1 MCGIA
6 GYVGAAPPTLLAS
19 MVATLKHRGP
29 DDVGLHEAPGAGLGT
44 ARLAVIDLLGG
55 HQPMGEPGRGWIAFN
70 GEIYNHRTL
79 RAELTARG
87 HRFRTRSDTEVVLR
101 AWEEHGEGCLDRLHG
116 MFAFAVWDSRAR
128 RLLLARDRLGKK
140 PLFYWQG
147 DGLLL
152 FASEIKALRCHP
164 AVGTAVDVEALHHY
178 LAFGSTPAVR
188 SMVHGVA
195 KLPPAHLATARGG
208 ALAVRRYWALPGPEP
223 ALADPREA
231 AERTRAG
238 LREAVRLRLESDV
251 PLGVFLSGG
260 VDSSA
265 IVATLRE
272 VTSARIATV
281 SIGFGDAAPDYD
293 ELPAAR
299 AVARRYETDH
309 HEEVLEPDVA
319 ELLPALVHHLDEP
332 LADSSAVPTLVVA
345 QAAARHVKVAL
356 SGLGGDEAFGGY
368 PRYLGLRVAG
378 PWARL
383 PRPVRG
389 AARALLPRLL
399 PDSERSRNW
408 GDRVRRFVDA
418 AELAPVDRYLAW
430 TRVFDEAALDGLV
443 CADVRRR
450 WSEDVEASRR
460 AAFASH
466 GHGDPVDGAFRVDLA
481 HYLPDDLLL
490 MADRLGMACS
500 LEVRAPF
507 CDVDLL
513 ALSLALPPA
522 VKLPGGRLKGL
533 LKTALAGVLPR
544 EVLARPKQGFMVPL
558 ARWLRG
564 PLRPFLEDALA
575 PRRVRE
581 RGVLE
586 PAAVDRIVREHLAG
600 RRGHGDRLWA
610 LLMLELWL
618 RQAEATR

>member
-19 MVATLKHRGP
+19 MVRTLKHRGP

-44 ARLAVIDLLGG
+44 ARLAVIDLPGG
-55 HQPMGEPGRGWIAFN
+55 HQPMGAPGRAWIAFN
-70 GEIYNHRTL
+70 GEIYNHRAL

-101 AWEEHGEGCLDRLHG
+101 AWEEHGEACLDRLHG
-116 MFAFAVWDSRAR
+116 MFAFAVWDAGER

-152 FASEIKALRCHP
+152 FASELKALRCHP
-164 AVGTAVDVEALHHY
+164 SVGMAVDVEALHHY
-178 LAFGSTPAVR
+178 LAFGATPAVR
-188 SMVHGVA
+188 SMVQGVA
-195 KLPPAHLATARGG
+195 KLPPAHLATVRGG
-208 ALAVRRYWALPGPEP
+208 ALAVRRYWSLPGPEP
-223 ALADPREA
+223 ALTDPREA

-272 VTSARIATV
+272 VTGARIATV
-281 SIGFGDAAPDYD
+281 SIGFGDAAPGHD

-332 LADSSAVPTLVVA
+332 LADSSAVPTLVAA
-345 QAAARHVKVAL
+345 QAAARHVKVVL

-378 PWARL
+378 QWARL
-383 PRPVRG
+383 PRPLRG
-389 AARALLPRLL
+389 ATRALLPRLV

-418 AELAPVDRYLAW
+418 ADLAPVDRYLAW

-450 WSEDVEASRR
+450 WSEDVEAGRR

-466 GHGDPVDGAFRVDLA
+466 GHRDPVDGAFRVDLA

-507 CDVDLL
+507 CDADLL
-513 ALSLALPPA
+513 ALSLTLPPA

-533 LKTALAGVLPR
+533 LKTALAGVLPP
-544 EVLARPKQGFMVPL
+544 EVLTRPKQGFMVPL

-564 PLRPFLEDALA
+564 PLRPLLEDALA

-581 RGVLE
+581 RGVLQ
-586 PAAVDRIVREHLAG
+586 PAAVDRLMREHLAG